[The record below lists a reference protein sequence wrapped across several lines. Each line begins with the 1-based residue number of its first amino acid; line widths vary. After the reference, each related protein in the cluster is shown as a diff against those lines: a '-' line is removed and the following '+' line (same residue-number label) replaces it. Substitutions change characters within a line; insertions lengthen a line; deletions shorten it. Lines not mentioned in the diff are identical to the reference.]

1 MERQDVDTFLN
12 FLAREKGC
20 SRNTLDAYRNDLTQ
34 MLDFFLVEGIEKLD
48 SDGDNLVMSF
58 LLKLREKGYSPS
70 TVARKVASM
79 KSFFRFMLDSGRLKM
94 NPSRNLLSP
103 QVNKHMPECLS
114 EQEYQRLLAGPA
126 RLATPEARRDVVM
139 LELLY
144 STGLRVGELVALNT
158 ADIDLKQY
166 AICCVHG
173 NGVRRIPF
181 DPRIGKLLD
190 EYFRNARLDLLYNER
205 EEALFLNRRGGRLT
219 RQGFWQIVKS
229 YAIKA
234 GLETKVTPHILR
246 HSFAINKLNKGV
258 RIQSVQHLLGHAYLS
273 STRVYKQV

>member
-12 FLAREKGC
+12 FLAGEKGC
-20 SRNTLDAYRNDLTQ
+20 SQNTLDAYHNDLTQ
-34 MLDFFLVEGIEKLD
+34 MLDFFLAEGIDKLD

-79 KSFFRFMLDSGRLKM
+79 KSFFRFMFESGRLKV
-94 NPSRNLLSP
+94 NPGRNLLSP
-103 QVNKHMPECLS
+103 QVGKHAPGYLS
-114 EQEYQRLLAGPA
+114 EQEYLRLLAEPA
-126 RLATPEARRDVVM
+126 GLSTPEARRDVVM

-144 STGLRVGELVALNT
+144 ATGLRVGELVALNT
-158 ADIDLKQY
+158 ADIDLKQCH
-166 AICCVHG
+166 ICCVHG
-173 NGVRRIPF
+173 NGVRQLPF
-181 DPRIGKLLD
+181 DSRIGKLFD

-205 EEALFLNRRGGRLT
+205 EDALFLNRRGGRLT
-219 RQGFWQIVKS
+219 RQGFWQIIKS

-234 GLETKVTPHILR
+234 ELEIKVTPYILR

-258 RIQSVQHLLGHAYLS
+258 RIQSVQYLLGHAYLS

>member
-79 KSFFRFMLDSGRLKM
+79 KSFFRFMFESGRLKV
-94 NPSRNLLSP
+94 NPGRNLLSP
-103 QVNKHMPECLS
+103 QVGKHAPGYLS
-114 EQEYQRLLAGPA
+114 DQEYHRLLAEPA
-126 RLATPEARRDVVM
+126 GLSTPEAKRDVMM
-139 LELLY
+139 LEILY
-144 STGLRVGELVALNT
+144 ATGLRVSELVALNT
-158 ADIDLKQY
+158 ADIDLKQCH
-166 AICCVHG
+166 ICCVRG
-173 NGVRRIPF
+173 NGVRQLPLDTCICE
-181 DPRIGKLLD
+181 LLD
-190 EYFRNARLDLLYNER
+190 GYLRGARLDLLYNEK
-205 EEALFLNRRGGRLT
+205 EDALFLNGRGGRLT
-219 RQGFWQIVKS
+219 RQGFWQIIKG

-234 GLETKVTPHILR
+234 DMGTKVTPRILR
-246 HSFAINKLNKGV
+246 HSFAINKLNKGD